1 MNETCYIEAN
11 VPLSFYIPKNFQ
23 QSTSHF
29 QSSLTYHDIRYDV
42 LAFWDKWESSFS
54 KTPFSWNSVYDLFQ
68 NLSLKL
74 CSNDG

>member
-11 VPLSFYIPKNFQ
+11 VPLSFSIPKNFQ

-54 KTPFSWNSVYDLFQ
+54 KTLFSWNSVYDLFQ